1 MSRTQNIEHRT
12 SNVERRM
19 QRPLASDRVAAT
31 HSKFEVRSSKFNV
44 SFIVPCA
51 LAIAGIVAAGWP
63 GPAQAADEV
72 LPKHITPETLKA
84 VRDGLDYL
92 ARTQADDGAWHD
104 GQGGQAY
111 PVAMS
116 SLACTAL
123 LAHGDSPTRARYAPQ
138 LERGTEFLIKCKTK
152 SGLIT
157 SASQESGMPMHGHG
171 FALMYLASVYGTLTK
186 ESLRDAAKEAID
198 GGV

>member
-1 MSRTQNIEHRT
+1 MTTFPNIERRT
-12 SNVERRM
+12 PNVERRIV
-19 QRPLASDRVAAT
+19 RPPKTDRIEEPY
-31 HSKFEVRSSKFNV
+31 SKFKVGRSMFDV
-44 SFIVPCA
+44 SSVVSCVLA
-51 LAIAGIVAAGWP
+51 LAVVVAGMARRVE
-63 GPAQAADEV
+63 AADEV

-116 SLACTAL
+116 SLAGTAL
-123 LAHGDSPTRARYAPQ
+123 LAHGDSPTRGRYAPQ
-138 LERGTEFLIKCKTK
+138 LERATEFLIKCKTK

-171 FALMYLASVYGTLTK
+171 LHLMHLASVSRDLAN
-186 ESLRDAAKEAID
+186 ESL
-198 GGV
+198 